1 MRVFFI
7 LLILIL
13 SLQSGTRADDINDF
27 EIEGISVG
35 ESMLKYL
42 SKSEVIKKINH
53 KTSYKYPKN
62 QFVSINY
69 KRNNLDIFDALGVVI
84 KKNDP
89 KFIIHSV
96 EATIYFWENNIDE
109 CYKKQKQIRKDLELF
124 FGNETKIE
132 TYDTTYHGDKTGN
145 SKTRYVDFD
154 FKDKSNSRIICYD
167 LSDEINQKSPDQ
179 LYLVA
184 NSKEFMI
191 FLNENM

>member
-89 KFIIHSV
+89 KFIIYSV

-132 TYDTTYHGDKTGN
+132 TYDTINKQHNSRATKSIDKSYLLHPACEHSKHHPLCTRNRGDKHH
-145 SKTRYVDFD
+145 F
-154 FKDKSNSRIICYD
+154 
-167 LSDEINQKSPDQ
+167 
-179 LYLVA
+179 
-184 NSKEFMI
+184 
-191 FLNENM
+191 